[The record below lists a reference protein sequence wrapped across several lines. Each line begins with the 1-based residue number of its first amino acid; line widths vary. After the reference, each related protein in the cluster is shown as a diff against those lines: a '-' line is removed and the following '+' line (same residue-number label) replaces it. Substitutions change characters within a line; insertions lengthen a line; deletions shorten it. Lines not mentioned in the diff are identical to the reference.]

1 MKIDF
6 VKSITTSTNIN
17 SDQIS
22 SSSLMNIEKRSIY
35 LRKLNYKKIEEKYNK
50 LVVNS
55 LMSNGKCHIV
65 AVFKDY
71 LIEDDHSEF
80 LRRFYTKN
88 ESNPRL
94 KKLYDYYEETSVIFP
109 NYTPL
114 IEAKYIYKNIMKKQ
128 KVIDE
133 QQDLEDKQNYEKTH
147 KIKNE
152 ILRKKDC
159 VFDTFAYD
167 EILNQ
172 SESILRIIF
181 GINKKPKKKN
191 DDNKCIIQFPDDYK
205 IKKENRLDT
214 SNDNNNENENSSIEN
229 IKKIEDIINNISK
242 FDEINKNKSK
252 IKLSLTNNI
261 KNKLKLTLT
270 NNNNNNNNNNNI
282 NTNLITISTNNN
294 NISTSYNKTNSINNN
309 HSTHMQTKTS
319 SKGKKNLKKLK
330 NTIKIENN
338 NNYDYKLKYK
348 PTVLRIPIKSL
359 SPTLKYSHTKNNESN
374 ISTNSRNLRNNFTIS
389 SKSNRTN
396 TQSLTNRKNYNNNN
410 NNYNHNYNLS
420 MTKINIEPKKIS
432 KTKLINFC
440 SIDLN
445 KNFGSNSNNN
455 MLKTL
460 FISNLSNSPNSSNNN
475 NNNNNNVNI
484 NNNNNVNINNN
495 KINKYHTKVRSV
507 IGRNSMNF
515 NNSEFF
521 KTFTNNSKKNCRKS
535 NNLIF
540 ENGAVTERKT
550 NQKSKKTFH
559 IKKLEEL
566 MNKNKNLIFH
576 NNNNNNGYYTE
587 RYVKRKENKKK

>member
-181 GINKKPKKKN
+181 GINKKKKK
-191 DDNKCIIQFPDDYK
+191 K
-205 IKKENRLDT
+205 T
-214 SNDNNNENENSSIEN
+214 M
-229 IKKIEDIINNISK
+229 IINVSFNFPMI
-242 FDEINKNKSK
+242 
-252 IKLSLTNNI
+252 IK
-261 KNKLKLTLT
+261 
-270 NNNNNNNNNNNI
+270 
-282 NTNLITISTNNN
+282 
-294 NISTSYNKTNSINNN
+294 
-309 HSTHMQTKTS
+309 
-319 SKGKKNLKKLK
+319 
-330 NTIKIENN
+330 
-338 NNYDYKLKYK
+338 
-348 PTVLRIPIKSL
+348 
-359 SPTLKYSHTKNNESN
+359 
-374 ISTNSRNLRNNFTIS
+374 
-389 SKSNRTN
+389 
-396 TQSLTNRKNYNNNN
+396 
-410 NNYNHNYNLS
+410 
-420 MTKINIEPKKIS
+420 
-432 KTKLINFC
+432 
-440 SIDLN
+440 
-445 KNFGSNSNNN
+445 
-455 MLKTL
+455 
-460 FISNLSNSPNSSNNN
+460 
-475 NNNNNNVNI
+475 
-484 NNNNNVNINNN
+484 
-495 KINKYHTKVRSV
+495 
-507 IGRNSMNF
+507 
-515 NNSEFF
+515 
-521 KTFTNNSKKNCRKS
+521 
-535 NNLIF
+535 
-540 ENGAVTERKT
+540 
-550 NQKSKKTFH
+550 
-559 IKKLEEL
+559 
-566 MNKNKNLIFH
+566 
-576 NNNNNNGYYTE
+576 
-587 RYVKRKENKKK
+587 

>member
-1 MKIDF
+1 MKIGF

-35 LRKLNYKKIEEKYNK
+35 LRKMNYKKIEEKYNK

-65 AVFKDY
+65 ALFKDY
-71 LIEDDHSEF
+71 LIEDDHSEY
-80 LRRFYTKN
+80 LRRFYTKI

-94 KKLYDYYEETSVIFP
+94 KKLFDYYEETSVIFP

-152 ILRKKDC
+152 ILRKKDY
-159 VFDTFAYD
+159 VFNTIVYD

-181 GINKKPKKKN
+181 GINKKTKKCN
-191 DDNKCIIQFPDDYK
+191 DNKCTIQFPDDC
-205 IKKENRLDT
+205 IVKKENRLDT
-214 SNDNNNENENSSIEN
+214 SNDDDKSSIEN

-242 FDEINKNKSK
+242 FDDKINKSK

-270 NNNNNNNNNNNI
+270 NNNNNNINNNI

-294 NISTSYNKTNSINNN
+294 NISTSYNKTISNN
-309 HSTHMQTKTS
+309 HNQNYSANVHTKTS
-319 SKGKKNLKKLK
+319 SKGKKNLKKGLK
-330 NTIKIENN
+330 NPLIKIENN
-338 NNYDYKLKYK
+338 NNYDYKLKNK

-374 ISTNSRNLRNNFTIS
+374 LSTNSRNLRNNFTIS

-396 TQSLTNRKNYNNNN
+396 TQSLTNRRNYNNNN
-410 NNYNHNYNLS
+410 NYNNHNYNLS

-455 MLKTL
+455 MLKSL
-460 FISNLSNSPNSSNNN
+460 FISNLSSSPNSSNNHN
-475 NNNNNNVNI
+475 NNNNNNINV
-484 NNNNNVNINNN
+484 NNNNNN
-495 KINKYHTKVRSV
+495 KIQKYHTKVRSV

-576 NNNNNNGYYTE
+576 NNNGYYTE
-587 RYVKRKENKKK
+587 RYIKKKENKKK

>member
-1 MKIDF
+1 
-6 VKSITTSTNIN
+6 
-17 SDQIS
+17 
-22 SSSLMNIEKRSIY
+22 
-35 LRKLNYKKIEEKYNK
+35 
-50 LVVNS
+50 
-55 LMSNGKCHIV
+55 
-65 AVFKDY
+65 
-71 LIEDDHSEF
+71 
-80 LRRFYTKN
+80 
-88 ESNPRL
+88 
-94 KKLYDYYEETSVIFP
+94 
-109 NYTPL
+109 
-114 IEAKYIYKNIMKKQ
+114 
-128 KVIDE
+128 
-133 QQDLEDKQNYEKTH
+133 
-147 KIKNE
+147 
-152 ILRKKDC
+152 
-159 VFDTFAYD
+159 
-167 EILNQ
+167 
-172 SESILRIIF
+172 
-181 GINKKPKKKN
+181 
-191 DDNKCIIQFPDDYK
+191 
-205 IKKENRLDT
+205 
-214 SNDNNNENENSSIEN
+214 
-229 IKKIEDIINNISK
+229 
-242 FDEINKNKSK
+242 
-252 IKLSLTNNI
+252 
-261 KNKLKLTLT
+261 
-270 NNNNNNNNNNNI
+270 
-282 NTNLITISTNNN
+282 
-294 NISTSYNKTNSINNN
+294 
-309 HSTHMQTKTS
+309 MQTKTS

-389 SKSNRTN
+389 SKSNHTN

-460 FISNLSNSPNSSNNN
+460 FISNLSNSPNSSN
-475 NNNNNNVNI
+475 

>member
-1 MKIDF
+1 MKIGF

-35 LRKLNYKKIEEKYNK
+35 LRKMNYKKIEEKYNK

-65 AVFKDY
+65 ALFKDY
-71 LIEDDHSEF
+71 LIEDDHSEY
-80 LRRFYTKN
+80 LRRFYTKI

-94 KKLYDYYEETSVIFP
+94 KKLFDYYEETSVIFP

-152 ILRKKDC
+152 ILRKKDY
-159 VFDTFAYD
+159 VFNTIVYD

-181 GINKKPKKKN
+181 GINKKTKKCN
-191 DDNKCIIQFPDDYK
+191 DNKCNIQFPDDC
-205 IKKENRLDT
+205 IVKKENRLDT
-214 SNDNNNENENSSIEN
+214 SNDDDKSSIEN

-242 FDEINKNKSK
+242 FDDKINKSK

-270 NNNNNNNNNNNI
+270 NNNNNNINNNI

-294 NISTSYNKTNSINNN
+294 NISTSYNKTISNN
-309 HSTHMQTKTS
+309 HNQNYSANVHTKTS
-319 SKGKKNLKKLK
+319 SKGKKNLKKGLK
-330 NTIKIENN
+330 NPLIKIENN
-338 NNYDYKLKYK
+338 NNYDYKLKNK

-359 SPTLKYSHTKNNESN
+359 SRTLKYSHTKNNESN
-374 ISTNSRNLRNNFTIS
+374 LSTNSRNLRNNFTIS

-396 TQSLTNRKNYNNNN
+396 TQSLTNRRNYNNNN
-410 NNYNHNYNLS
+410 NYNNHNYNLS

-455 MLKTL
+455 MLKSL
-460 FISNLSNSPNSSNNN
+460 FISNLSSSPNSSNNHN
-475 NNNNNNVNI
+475 NNNNNNINV
-484 NNNNNVNINNN
+484 NNNNNN
-495 KINKYHTKVRSV
+495 KIQKYHTKVRSV

-576 NNNNNNGYYTE
+576 NNNGYYTE
-587 RYVKRKENKKK
+587 RYIKKKENKKK